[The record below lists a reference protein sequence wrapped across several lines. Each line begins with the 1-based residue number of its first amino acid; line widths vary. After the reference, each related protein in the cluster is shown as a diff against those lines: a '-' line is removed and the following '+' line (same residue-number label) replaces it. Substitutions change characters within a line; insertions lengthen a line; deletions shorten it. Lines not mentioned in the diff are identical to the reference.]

1 MQEHLQDDGRDG
13 EELPGSGKLD
23 PVVHLLPVGEQAR
36 LPLVRRLERRPLDR
50 VQQQV
55 HALQRHSGGGFP
67 LVRTRARTRART
79 HPRHGSPGCE

>member
-67 LVRTRARTRART
+67 LVRTRARTHP